1 MDMVDLSMTLEEL
14 DGGNWGDP
22 EKGATGLIRKCLA
35 LRRKPLKDF
44 TNDDL
49 TRMIL
54 QKISLEYLVPTA
66 IERLVDNP
74 LISGD
79 YYRGDLLGSVLRVDL
94 DFWKDNLELQEELN
108 MIILDVVQAYET
120 LDPLIKSYQN
130 INSGS

>member
-1 MDMVDLSMTLEEL
+1 MVDLSMTLEEL